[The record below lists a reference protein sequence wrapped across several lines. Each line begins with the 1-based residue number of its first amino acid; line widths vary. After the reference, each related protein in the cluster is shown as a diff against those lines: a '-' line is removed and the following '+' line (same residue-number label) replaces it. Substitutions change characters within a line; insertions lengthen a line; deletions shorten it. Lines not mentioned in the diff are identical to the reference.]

1 MSRHRAPGFR
11 PALRPIPLCVGV
23 VLYLAGTAVGVW
35 AVSTGARN
43 TGEFALDR
51 TVAADRGP
59 VMVDVSRAV
68 NALLG
73 PVIAPIWLVL
83 LCIVLWRT
91 LGRGV
96 ALRTGLLTMVGWL
109 SIEVWKLIFHRHRP
123 PTAAVHALVTETK
136 PDSFPSGHTAFTT
149 ALVVGL
155 AVALAGHRAL
165 RRVVLAVGIPLIVLV
180 AGSRL
185 VLGAHYLADVIA
197 AVVLACGTIAGM
209 VGLGLDGR
217 RGDTAEV

>member
-23 VLYLAGTAVGVW
+23 VLYLAGTAIGVW

-68 NALLG
+68 NVLLG

>member
-68 NALLG
+68 NVLLG